1 MPNLELYVSEVFTMD
16 LKYVQ
21 TTCPY
26 CGTGCSFNL
35 VVKDGKVVGTQPYH
49 RSPVNEGKV
58 CPKGTYAHEF
68 VNSPDRLTKPL
79 IKKDGKF
86 VEATWD
92 EAYDLIAQ
100 KFKSY
105 KPDEFAALASARV
118 SNEENYLLMKF
129 ARGVMKSRHVDHCA
143 RLCHASTVAGLAA
156 SFGSGAM
163 TNSIG
168 DIAESKCV
176 FVLGSNT
183 LEQHP
188 LIGRKIVQAK
198 QNGAKVICA
207 DPRYTP
213 TARLADLYMPFVS
226 GTDVALLNGLM
237 QEIIKNGWEDK
248 EFIAKRTKDYE
259 KLKEVVMK
267 ETYSLENV
275 SKITG
280 IPADQLKQAAE
291 WFGTTKPGA
300 ILYSMGITQHTVG
313 VDNVRSVANIQ
324 MLTGNLGKPGAGVNA
339 LRGQNNVQGACDMG
353 ALPVVFTGYQKV
365 IDEAAH
371 KKFADAWGFPD
382 GICEPKNGYEVTV
395 MMDVLT
401 EKPGELKCMYIMGEN
416 PMISDPDINHVKHA
430 LESLEFL
437 VVQDIFLTETA
448 ELADVVLPA
457 ACYAERGGTQ
467 TSTERRVQMWRK
479 AQNPPGEAKED
490 WKIISELA
498 AKMGYA
504 KQFPYRSAEEIFN
517 EIAKVTPSYAGMTYQ
532 RLNKPEA
539 LHWPCPS
546 ADHPG
551 TPILHREKFAHPDG
565 LGIFTPIEW
574 KPPAEV
580 PDAEYPFVLT
590 TGRVLWH
597 WHTGTMTRR
606 SATLDAE
613 VPTGWIEIN
622 PEDAKALGIKD
633 RETIRAITRRGSVEV
648 PAKVTKDIMKGVMF
662 MPFHFA
668 ECAANILTNNALDPI
683 AKIPEFKACAV
694 KVEKITEA

>member
-1 MPNLELYVSEVFTMD
+1 MD

-35 VVKDGKVVGTQPYH
+35 VVKDGKVVGTQPYN

-92 EAYDLIAQ
+92 EAYGLIAS

-105 KPDEFAALASARV
+105 KPDEIAVLSSART
-118 SNEENYLLMKF
+118 SNEENYALMKL
-129 ARGVMKSRHVDHCA
+129 ARGVFKTRHIDHCA

-163 TNSIG
+163 TNSIL
-168 DIAESKCV
+168 DIADSKCV
-176 FVLGSNT
+176 FIIGSNT
-183 LEQHP
+183 FEQHP
-188 LIGRKIVQAK
+188 LIGRKVMQAK
-198 QNGAKVICA
+198 RNGAKIIYA
-207 DPRYTP
+207 DPRYTA
-213 TARLADLYMPFVS
+213 TAKQADLYMPFVS
-226 GTDVALLNGLM
+226 GSDVAILNCMM
-237 QEIIKNGWEDK
+237 QQIIKNGWEDK
-248 EFIAKRTKDYE
+248 EFIANRTKDYE

-267 ETYSLENV
+267 DTYSLENV
-275 SKITG
+275 SKISG
-280 IPADQLKQAAE
+280 IPAESLKTAAE
-291 WFGTTKPGA
+291 WFGTNKPGA
-300 ILYSMGITQHTVG
+300 LLYSMGITQHTVG
-313 VDNVRSVANIQ
+313 VDNVKSTANLQ
-324 MLTGNLGKPGAGVNA
+324 MLTGNIGKRGGGVNA

-365 IDEAAH
+365 IDPAAH

-382 GICEPKNGYEVTV
+382 GICEQKNGYEVTV

-401 EKPGELKCMYIMGEN
+401 DKPGELKGMYIMGEN
-416 PMISDPDINHVKHA
+416 PMLSDPDLNHVKHA
-430 LESLEFL
+430 IENLDFL

-448 ELADVVLPA
+448 QMADVVLPA
-457 ACYAERGGTQ
+457 TCYAEKDGTQ

-479 AQNPPGEAKED
+479 AQDPPGEAKVD
-490 WKIISELA
+490 WQIICEVA
-498 AKMGYA
+498 AAMGYA
-504 KQFPYRSAEEIFN
+504 DQFPFKSAEEIFT
-517 EIAKVTPSYAGMTYQ
+517 EMASLTPSYHGMTYE
-532 RLNKPEA
+532 RLNRPEA
-539 LHWPCPS
+539 LHWPCPTTE
-546 ADHPG
+546 HPG
-551 TPILHREKFAHPDG
+551 TPILHIGKCSHPDG
-565 LGIFTPIEW
+565 MGIMHAIEW

-580 PDAEYPFVLT
+580 PDAEYPYILT
-590 TGRVLWH
+590 TGRCIWH
-597 WHTGTMTRR
+597 WHTGSMTRR
-606 SATLDAE
+606 SETLDNE

-622 PEDAKALGIKD
+622 TEDAKALGVKD
-633 RETIRAITRRGSVEV
+633 KEMVRATSRRGTVDV
-648 PAKVTKDIMKGVMF
+648 PAKVTDEIKKGVMF

-668 ECAANILTNNALDPI
+668 ECAANTLTNNALDPI

>member
-1 MPNLELYVSEVFTMD
+1 ME

-35 VVKDGKVVGTQPYH
+35 VVKDGKVVGTQPYT
-49 RSPVNEGKV
+49 RSPVNEGRV

-92 EAYDLIAQ
+92 EAYDLIVQ

-105 KPDEFAALASARV
+105 KPDEFAALSSARV
-118 SNEENYLLMKF
+118 SNEENYLMMKF

-168 DIAESKCV
+168 DIAESKCI

-226 GTDVALLNGLM
+226 GSDVAILNGLM

-275 SKITG
+275 SKISG
-280 IPADQLKQAAE
+280 IPVEQLKQAAE
-291 WFGTTKPGA
+291 IFGTTKPGA

-365 IDEAAH
+365 IDPVVH

-401 EKPGELKCMYIMGEN
+401 DKPGELKCMYIMGEN
-416 PMISDPDINHVKHA
+416 PMISDPDINHVRHA
-430 LESLEFL
+430 LESVEFM

-448 ELADVVLPA
+448 ALADVVLPA

-490 WKIISELA
+490 WQIISELA

-504 KQFPYRSAEEIFN
+504 AQFPYKDIEEIFN
-517 EIAKVTPSYAGMTYQ
+517 EVAALTPSYHGMNYE

-539 LHWPCPS
+539 LHWPCPTL
-546 ADHPG
+546 DHPG

-565 LGIFTPIEW
+565 IGIFAPIEW

-590 TGRVLWH
+590 TGRILWH
-597 WHTGTMTRR
+597 WHTGSMTRR
-606 SATLDAE
+606 SATLHSE

-622 PEDAKALGIKD
+622 PEDAKALGIQDK
-633 RETIRAITRRGSVEV
+633 EIVRAMTRRGSVDV
-648 PAKVTKDIMKGVMF
+648 PAKVTPDIMKGVMF

>member
-1 MPNLELYVSEVFTMD
+1 MT
-16 LKYVQ
+16 LKYVA

-35 VVKDGKVVGTQPYH
+35 VVKDGKVVGTAPYR

-92 EAYDLIAQ
+92 EAYNLIAQ

-143 RLCHASTVAGLAA
+143 RLCHASTVAGLAGA
-156 SFGSGAM
+156 FGSGAM
-163 TNSIG
+163 TNSIL
-168 DIAESKCV
+168 DIADSKCV

-183 LEQHP
+183 FEQHP

-198 QNGAKVICA
+198 QKGAKVIYA
-207 DPRYTP
+207 DPRYTA
-213 TARLADLYMPFVS
+213 TARQADLYMPFVS
-226 GTDVALLNGLM
+226 GSDVAILNCMM
-237 QEIIKNGWEDK
+237 QQIIKNGWEDK
-248 EFIAKRTKDYE
+248 EFVANRTKDYE

-267 ETYSLENV
+267 DTYSLENV
-275 SKITG
+275 SKISG
-280 IPADQLKQAAE
+280 IPVESLKTAAE

-313 VDNVRSVANIQ
+313 VDNVKSVANIQ
-324 MLTGNLGKPGAGVNA
+324 MLTGNLGKPGSGVNA

-401 EKPGELKCMYIMGEN
+401 DKPGELKCMYIMGEN
-416 PMISDPDINHVKHA
+416 PMLSDPDLTHVKHA
-430 LESLEFL
+430 IESLEFL

-457 ACYAERGGTQ
+457 ACYAERDGTQ

-517 EIAKVTPSYAGMTYQ
+517 EVAKVTPSYAGMNYE

-551 TPILHREKFAHPDG
+551 TPILHTAKFAHPDG

-633 RETIRAITRRGSVEV
+633 KEKIRAITRRGSVDV
-648 PAKVTKDIMKGVMF
+648 PARVTKDIMKGIMF
-662 MPFHFA
+662 MPFHFK
-668 ECAANILTNNALDPI
+668 ECAANVLTNNALDPI

>member
-1 MPNLELYVSEVFTMD
+1 MD

-35 VVKDGKVVGTQPYH
+35 VVKDGKVVGTQPYK

-105 KPDEFAALASARV
+105 KPDEFAALSSARV
-118 SNEENYLLMKF
+118 SNEENYLMMKF

-163 TNSIG
+163 TNSIL

-198 QNGAKVICA
+198 QNGAKVVCA

-213 TARLADLYMPFVS
+213 TARLADLYMPFIS
-226 GTDVALLNGLM
+226 GTDVALLNGMM

-248 EFIAKRTKDYE
+248 AFIEKRTKDYE

-275 SKITG
+275 SKVTG
-280 IPADQLKQAAE
+280 IPVDQIKQAAE
-291 WFGTTKPGA
+291 IFGTTKPGA

-313 VDNVRSVANIQ
+313 VDNVRSTANLQ

-365 IDEAAH
+365 IDPAAH

-401 EKPGELKCMYIMGEN
+401 DNPGELKCMYIMGEN
-416 PMISDPDINHVKHA
+416 PMLSDPDLNHVKHA

-437 VVQDIFLTETA
+437 VVQDIFMTETA

-457 ACYAERGGTQ
+457 ACYAERDGTQ

-479 AQNPPGEAKED
+479 AQDPPGEAKVD
-490 WKIISELA
+490 WQIISELA

-504 KQFPYRSAEEIFN
+504 AQFPYQNMEEIFT
-517 EIAKVTPSYAGMTYQ
+517 EVAELTPSYHGMNYE

-539 LHWPCPS
+539 LHWPCPTVE
-546 ADHPG
+546 HPG
-551 TPILHREKFAHPDG
+551 TPILHKERFSHPDG
-565 LGIFTPIEW
+565 IGVFAPIEW

-590 TGRVLWH
+590 TGRILWH

-606 SATLDAE
+606 SATLDSE

-622 PEDAKALGIKD
+622 PDDAKALGIQNK
-633 RETIRAITRRGSVEV
+633 EMVRATTRRGTVNV
-648 PAKVTKDIMKGVMF
+648 PAKVTPDIMKGVMF

>member
-1 MPNLELYVSEVFTMD
+1 MT

-35 VVKDGKVVGTQPYH
+35 VVQDGKVVGTAPYR

-129 ARGVMKSRHVDHCA
+129 ARGVMKSRHIDHCA

-163 TNSIG
+163 TNSIL

-176 FVLGSNT
+176 FVIGSNT
-183 LEQHP
+183 FEQHP

-198 QNGAKVICA
+198 MNGAKVIVA

-213 TARLADLYMPFVS
+213 TARQADLYMPFVS
-226 GTDVALLNGLM
+226 GSDVAILNCMM
-237 QEIIKNGWEDK
+237 QQIIRNGWEDK
-248 EFIAKRTKDYE
+248 EFIARRTKDYE

-267 ETYSLENV
+267 EAYSLENV
-275 SKITG
+275 SKISG
-280 IPADQLKQAAE
+280 IPVESLKTAAE

-313 VDNVRSVANIQ
+313 VDNVRSTANIQ
-324 MLTGNLGKPGAGVNA
+324 MLTGNLGKPGSGVNA

-365 IDEAAH
+365 TDAAAH

-401 EKPGELKCMYIMGEN
+401 DKPGELKCMYIMGEN
-416 PMISDPDINHVKHA
+416 PMLSDPDLNHVKHA

-457 ACYAERGGTQ
+457 ACYAERDGTQ

-479 AQNPPGEAKED
+479 AQSPPGEAKED
-490 WKIISELA
+490 WQIISELA
-498 AKMGYA
+498 ARMGYA
-504 KQFPYRSAEEIFN
+504 KQFPYQDIEEIFT
-517 EIAKVTPSYAGMTYQ
+517 EVAAVTPSYHGMNYE
-532 RLNKPEA
+532 RLNRPEA
-539 LHWPCPS
+539 LHWPCPTTE
-546 ADHPG
+546 HPG
-551 TPILHREKFAHPDG
+551 TPILHIGKCSHPDG
-565 LGIFTPIEW
+565 MGVMHAIEW

-580 PDAEYPFVLT
+580 PDEEYPYIFT
-590 TGRVLWH
+590 TGRCIWH
-597 WHTGTMTRR
+597 WHTGSMTRR

-622 PEDAKALGIKD
+622 PEDAKALGIKNK
-633 RETIRAITRRGSVEV
+633 EKVRAITRRGSVDV
-648 PAKVTKDIMKGVMF
+648 PAKVTPDIMKGIMF

>member
-1 MPNLELYVSEVFTMD
+1 MD

-35 VVKDGKVVGTQPYH
+35 VVKDGKVVGTQPYK

-92 EAYDLIAQ
+92 EAYDLIVQ

-118 SNEENYLLMKF
+118 SNEENYLMMKF
-129 ARGVMKSRHVDHCA
+129 ARGVMKSRHIDHCA

-176 FVLGSNT
+176 FVIGSNT
-183 LEQHP
+183 FEQHP

-198 QNGAKVICA
+198 MNGAKVIYA
-207 DPRYTP
+207 DPRYTA
-213 TARLADLYMPFVS
+213 TARQADLYMQFVS
-226 GTDVALLNGLM
+226 GTDVAILNGLM

-248 EFIAKRTKDYE
+248 EFIEKRTKDFE

-267 ETYSLENV
+267 EDYSLENV
-275 SKITG
+275 SKISG
-280 IPADQLKQAAE
+280 IPVDQLKQAAE
-291 WFGTTKPGA
+291 WLGTTKPGA

-313 VDNVRSVANIQ
+313 VDNVRSVANLQ
-324 MLTGNLGKPGAGVNA
+324 MLLGNLGKPGAGVNA

-401 EKPGELKCMYIMGEN
+401 DNPGELKCMYIMGEN
-416 PMISDPDINHVKHA
+416 PMISDPDINHVRHA

-437 VVQDIFLTETA
+437 VVQDIFMTETA

-457 ACYAERGGTQ
+457 ACYAERDGTQ
-467 TSTERRVQMWRK
+467 TSTERRVQLWRK

-490 WKIISELA
+490 WQIICELA

-504 KQFPYRSAEEIFN
+504 AQFPYQNVEEIFN
-517 EIAKVTPSYAGMTYQ
+517 EIAKVTPSYAGMTYE
-532 RLNKPEA
+532 RLNRPEA
-539 LHWPCPS
+539 LHWPCPTT
-546 ADHPG
+546 DHPG
-551 TPILHREKFAHPDG
+551 TPILHRERFAHPDG
-565 LGIFTPIEW
+565 LGVFAPIEW

-590 TGRVLWH
+590 TGRILWH
-597 WHTGTMTRR
+597 WHTGSMTRR
-606 SATLDAE
+606 SATLDSE

-633 RETIRAITRRGSVEV
+633 KEMVRASTRRGSIDV

-662 MPFHFA
+662 MPFHFV
-668 ECAANILTNNALDPI
+668 ECAANVLTNNALDPI